1 MGKFLG
7 ALRLSLLGLLF
18 PLSCFA
24 IWSDEHIWMFKCS
37 LVATEFGP
45 WFVLPCLILALVR
58 PGRLSLCLGLAAALL
73 FSSSEIRSL
82 PVRWGL
88 PDRFLAAFG
97 RPLQDPPPVAARAAQ
112 DPQEIEFD
120 PQAHLWLSY
129 FSAQRADPAPCLIV
143 VHGGGWDGGDRHEFR
158 RWNAWLAQEG
168 IAVASIDY
176 RLAPAARWPAQREDL
191 LRARAFLAGHAKTLG
206 IDPGRFAVLGRS
218 AGAQI
223 AVATA
228 FQNPRLFQ
236 AVVDLYGPADL
247 FFAWKYGRTDDILDS
262 PKLLRQYTGGS
273 PSGSAGVY
281 ADASPWL
288 YASKD
293 SPPTLMIHGSQDRL
307 VWCRQSERLD
317 EKLAQ
322 KKQGRHLL
330 VLLPWAVHAFDF
342 SFDGPGAAIC
352 RAGIWNFLDLNLVSG
367 PKALR

>member
-1 MGKFLG
+1 MTKFLS
-7 ALRLSLLGLLF
+7 ALRLILLGLLF
-18 PLSCFA
+18 PFSCFA
-24 IWSDEHIWMFKCS
+24 LWSGEHIWMFKCS

-58 PGRLSLCLGLAAALL
+58 PGRLSLGLGLAAALL

-82 PVRWGL
+82 PVRRGL
-88 PDRFLAAFG
+88 PEQFKTAFG
-97 RPLQDPPPVAARAAQ
+97 RPLQEAPPAAALPSQ
-112 DPQEIEFD
+112 DPRELEFD
-120 PQAHLWLSY
+120 PRAHLWLSY
-129 FSAQRADPAPCLIV
+129 FGADRADPAPCLIV

-168 IAVASIDY
+168 VAVASIDY
-176 RLAPAARWPAQREDL
+176 RLAPASRWPAQREDL
-191 LRARAFLAGHAKTLG
+191 LQARAYLAGHAKLLR
-206 IDPGRFAVLGRS
+206 IDPTRFAVLGRS

-228 FQNPRLFQ
+228 YQKPGLFK

-262 PKLLRQYTGGS
+262 LKLLRQYTGGS
-273 PSGSAGVY
+273 PSRSGSVY

-317 EKLAQ
+317 EKLARE
-322 KKQGRHLL
+322 KQGRHLL
-330 VLLPWAVHAFDF
+330 VQLPWAVHAFDF

-352 RAGIWNFLDLNLVSG
+352 RTSIWNFLNLNLVSG
-367 PKALR
+367 SKALR